1 MKFIVL
7 AAAAASLAACSPATA
22 QTNAGFTGIRGEVTA
37 GYNDVLN
44 SPDANDVVYGAA
56 VGVDAP
62 LGDRVTIGVEANSS
76 NFFEKERTIGA
87 GARLGYAFT
96 PRTLGYVHAG
106 YDNYRDV
113 FSRKLDGF
121 KVGAGFERKLTDITY
136 IKAQYNYSEFDR
148 NTGSHALLAGV
159 GVRF

>member
-1 MKFIVL
+1 MKFIAL
-7 AAAAASLAACSPATA
+7 AAAAALATTPAIA
-22 QTNAGFTGIRGEVTA
+22 QTNAAFTGVRAEVTA
-37 GYNDVLN
+37 GYNDIQN

-76 NFFEKERTIGA
+76 NFFEKERMIGA
-87 GARLGYAFT
+87 SARLGYAFT

-121 KVGAGFERKLTDITY
+121 KVGAGVERKISDVTY

-159 GVRF
+159 GFRF